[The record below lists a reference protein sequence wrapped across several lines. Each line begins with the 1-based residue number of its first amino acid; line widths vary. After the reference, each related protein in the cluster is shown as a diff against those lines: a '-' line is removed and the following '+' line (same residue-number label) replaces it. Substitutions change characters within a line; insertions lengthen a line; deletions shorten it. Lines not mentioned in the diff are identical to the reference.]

1 MKKKLIIFFLFLFFP
16 LFAFSAQVGDRVNFY
31 VDSNYDLYQRE
42 KISAT
47 LKFISQKA
55 YFFVDDDWW
64 EFLSENE
71 RKEAEKTLSN
81 LGKEFDSKIYPT
93 LTSNFGLEWKP
104 GIDNDER
111 ITVLFHKMKKEA
123 GGYFNSGDEY
133 LKVQNPKSNVRE
145 MVYLNSENI
154 LSPLIKSLLAHE
166 FIHLITFN
174 QKEKIFGVEEEVWL
188 NEMRA
193 EYAPTL
199 LGYDNEKENNLQ
211 RRINQFLKKP
221 TDSIV
226 EWQGASEDYG
236 VLNLFGQYLVERMG
250 KEILI
255 DSLKRKETGI
265 ASINQT
271 LKEYGMKEN
280 FAQLFEDWT
289 ITVIINDCNF
299 SDKYCYKSSN
309 LRSLRILP
317 EIIFLPLSGETDFS
331 QQRKTQNWAGNWIR
345 FIGGSEDLKIKFD
358 GQRNFFRVPYITQDR
373 EGNFKVNYI
382 SLDQNQK
389 GEVLIKNFRKDIVS
403 FTFIPIAQVKNSD
416 FNNNFYDFSYQ
427 VLIVKHQEENPQ
439 EIQKLLNQIEELKK
453 QIAFY
458 QEKINQILNQKQNIS
473 CQKIES
479 DLFFGM
485 TNNSQVRC
493 LQEFLKIKEPE
504 LYPQGL
510 VTGNFFNLTLQAVI
524 RFQEKYASE
533 ILAPSGLQKGTGFVG
548 PATRQKLNQ
557 LLSNPL

>member
-71 RKEAEKTLSN
+71 RKEAEKTLNN

-255 DSLKRKETGI
+255 DSLKRKEAGI

-533 ILAPSGLQKGTGFVG
+533 ILAPYGLQKGTGFVG
-548 PATRQKLNQ
+548 SATRQKLNQ